1 MRLHQPDRHG
11 IHEGRL
17 DVLRRAPSSHSR
29 GTSMI
34 EVLVT
39 LVILAIGLLG
49 VAGLQS
55 RMSVSEVESYQRE
68 QALLALTDMVDRIY
82 VNPTQAANYVTATP
96 LGTGDSQPA
105 SCAGVAVGPALD
117 QCQWSQLLKG
127 ASEQTAGTTN
137 VGGMQAARGCVAQVQ
152 AANTTLGIC
161 APGIYQVTVVWQG
174 TNPTAAPSEV
184 CGQGSYGNDATR
196 RALASTVTIPTK
208 SCY

>member
-1 MRLHQPDRHG
+1 M
-11 IHEGRL
+11 
-17 DVLRRAPSSHSR
+17 LRQAPAGNSR

-68 QALLALTDMVDRIY
+68 QALLALTDMVNRMY
-82 VNPTQAANYVTATP
+82 VNPTQAANYITATP
-96 LGTGDSQPA
+96 LGTGDTQPT

-127 ASEQTAGTTN
+127 ASEQTSATTN
-137 VGGMQAARGCVAQVQ
+137 VGGMQAARGCVSQIQ
-152 AANTTLGIC
+152 AANASLGVC
-161 APGIYQVTVVWQG
+161 TPGVYEVTVVWQG
-174 TNPTAAPSEV
+174 MSPTAAPSEV

-208 SCY
+208 SCF